1 MPRGRG
7 NGTGVVCCPAG
18 GRPRSSRKTT
28 GLVEL
33 GSIARETIAA
43 IATPAGR
50 GGIGIV
56 RLSGSGLEDM
66 LRGIVG
72 RVPVPR
78 QAELANFSDAHG
90 RAIDRGIVIYFP
102 APQSMTGEDVV
113 ELQGH
118 GGPVVMDRL
127 LERSC
132 ELGARIARPGEFT
145 ERAFL
150 NDKIDLAQ
158 AEGVADL
165 IDSAS
170 KRAARAAMRSLG
182 GEFSAQVTEI
192 DRAVLDLRV
201 YLEAAI
207 DFAEEEIDFLTGSDA
222 VEKLQAIEAH
232 IEQLTAESHRGEALR
247 EGLDVVIAGPPNAGK
262 SSLMNRLLAE
272 NRAIVT
278 DVPGTTRDLLRA
290 DIEIE
295 GVPIRL
301 TDTAGLRTGGDRVE
315 TIGVE
320 RARTAIAQADLVLA
334 VEDATAV
341 PLRNA
346 SANSAP
352 ERGSAAGQTLRVRN
366 KIDLTGERPGDGG
379 DVVRISAL
387 NGDGVDALRAAI
399 TKLAGVSPGEG
410 AYLARKRHL
419 VALHGALDRCTD
431 ARSRLNEGFGDLA
444 AEELRQV
451 QGHLGEIVGITSVD
465 DLLGEIFASFCIGK

>member
-1 MPRGRG
+1 MATLAPI
-7 NGTGVVCCPAG
+7 P
-18 GRPRSSRKTT
+18 
-28 GLVEL
+28 
-33 GSIARETIAA
+33 RETIAA
-43 IATPAGR
+43 IATPPGR

-56 RLSGSGLEDM
+56 RVSGIGLDDL

-78 QAELANFSDAHG
+78 QAELVDFSDADG
-90 RAIDRGIVIYFP
+90 TAIDRGIVLYFP
-102 APQSMTGEDVV
+102 APQSLTGEDVV

-127 LERSC
+127 LERAC
-132 ELGARIARPGEFT
+132 ELGAKIARPGEFT

-158 AEGVADL
+158 AEAVADL

-170 KRAARAAMRSLG
+170 KRAARAAMRSLD
-182 GEFSAQVTEI
+182 GEFSDRVTEI
-192 DRAVLDLRV
+192 DHAVLELRV

-207 DFAEEEIDFLTGSDA
+207 DFAEEEIDFLAGSDA
-222 VEKLQAIEAH
+222 VRKLCAIEAR
-232 IEQLTAESHRGEALR
+232 IERLAAESRRGEALR

-278 DVPGTTRDLLRA
+278 DMPGTTRDLLKA
-290 DIEIE
+290 DIEIA

-315 TIGVE
+315 AIGVE
-320 RARTAIAQADLVLA
+320 RARNAIAQADLVLA
-334 VEDATAV
+334 VEDASVVA
-341 PLRNA
+341 L
-346 SANSAP
+346 
-352 ERGSAAGQTLRVRN
+352 SAATSTPESGSTPSQSLRIRN
-366 KIDLTGERPGDGG
+366 KIDLTGESPGRSRDI
-379 DVVRISAL
+379 VCISAK

-399 TKLAGVSPGEG
+399 AEVAGVSPGEG

-419 VALHGALDRCTD
+419 VALQAASERCAD
-431 ARSRLNEGFGDLA
+431 AHARLEEGYGDLA

-451 QGHLGEIVGITSVD
+451 QNHLGEIVGITTVD

>member
-1 MPRGRG
+1 M
-7 NGTGVVCCPAG
+7 A
-18 GRPRSSRKTT
+18 
-28 GLVEL
+28 L
-33 GSIARETIAA
+33 GPIVRETIAA
-43 IATPAGR
+43 VATPPGR

-56 RLSGSGLEDM
+56 RASGTGIEAM
-66 LRGIVG
+66 LRSIVG
-72 RVPVPR
+72 RVPAPR
-78 QAELANFSDAHG
+78 QAELADFSDADG
-90 RAIDRGIVIYFP
+90 TAIDRGIVIYFP

-127 LERSC
+127 LERVC
-132 ELGARIARPGEFT
+132 QLGARIARPGEFT

-158 AEGVADL
+158 AEAVADL

-170 KRAARAAMRSLG
+170 TRAARAAMRSLD
-182 GEFSAQVTEI
+182 GEFSARVTEI

-207 DFAEEEIDFLTGSDA
+207 DFAEEEIDFLADSDA
-222 VEKLQAIEAH
+222 VEKLRAVEGRIERLAIE
-232 IEQLTAESHRGEALR
+232 SRRGETLR

-262 SSLMNRLLAE
+262 SSLLNRLLAE

-301 TDTAGLRTGGDRVE
+301 TDTAGLRAGGDRIE

-320 RARTAIAQADLVLA
+320 RARTAIAQADLILA
-334 VEDATAV
+334 VEDASAV
-341 PLRNA
+341 SARGAPA
-346 SANSAP
+346 SEPPIDVAP
-352 ERGSAAGQTLRVRN
+352 NRIRVRN
-366 KIDLTGERPGDGG
+366 KVDLTGEKPGHGG
-379 DVVRISAL
+379 EVVRISAL
-387 NGDGVDALRAAI
+387 NGEGVNALRAAI
-399 TKLAGVSPGEG
+399 AKIAGVAPGEG

-419 VALHGALDRCTD
+419 NALRAASDRC
-431 ARSRLNEGFGDLA
+431 AAACERLGEGLGDLA

-451 QGHLGEIVGITSVD
+451 QTHLGDIVGTTTVD
-465 DLLGEIFASFCIGK
+465 DLLGEIFSSFCIGK

>member
-1 MPRGRG
+1 MVHHPQDRK
-7 NGTGVVCCPAG
+7 GVRLA
-18 GRPRSSRKTT
+18 
-28 GLVEL
+28 
-33 GSIARETIAA
+33 TIAA
-43 IATPAGR
+43 VATPPGR

-56 RLSGSGLEDM
+56 RVSGTGLGNL

-72 RVPVPR
+72 RVPSPR
-78 QAELANFSDAHG
+78 QAELVDFSDADG
-90 RAIDRGIVIYFP
+90 AAIDRGIVIFFP

-118 GGPVVMDRL
+118 GGPVVMDAL
-127 LERSC
+127 LERAC

-158 AEGVADL
+158 AEAVADL

-170 KRAARAAMRSLG
+170 KRAARAAMRSLE
-182 GEFSAQVTEI
+182 GEFSARVTEI

-207 DFAEEEIDFLTGSDA
+207 DFAEEEIDFLADSDA
-222 VEKLQAIEAH
+222 VDKLRVIEGR
-232 IEQLTAESHRGEALR
+232 IERLADESRRGEALR

-262 SSLMNRLLAE
+262 SSLLNRLLAE

-290 DIEIE
+290 DIEIQ

-301 TDTAGLRTGGDRVE
+301 TDTAGLRAGGDRVE

-334 VEDATAV
+334 VEDAT
-341 PLRNA
+341 NA
-346 SANSAP
+346 PPGAMGHAESVIDIAP
-352 ERGSAAGQTLRVRN
+352 NRIRVRN
-366 KIDLTGERPGDGG
+366 KVDLTGEKPGGSG
-379 DVVRISAL
+379 EAVRISAL
-387 NGDGVDALRAAI
+387 NGDGVDALRAMIAKI
-399 TKLAGVSPGEG
+399 AGVAPGEG

-419 VALHGALDRCTD
+419 DALAAASDRCAA
-431 ARSRLNEGFGDLA
+431 ARERLSEGSGDLV

-451 QGHLGEIVGITSVD
+451 QTHLGDIVGVTTVD
-465 DLLGEIFASFCIGK
+465 DLLGEIFSSFCIGK

>member
-1 MPRGRG
+1 MVHHPQDRK
-7 NGTGVVCCPAG
+7 GVRLA
-18 GRPRSSRKTT
+18 
-28 GLVEL
+28 
-33 GSIARETIAA
+33 TIAA
-43 IATPAGR
+43 IATPPGR

-56 RLSGSGLEDM
+56 RVSGTGLGEL

-72 RVPVPR
+72 RVPAPR
-78 QAELANFSDAHG
+78 QAELADFSGADG
-90 RAIDRGIVIYFP
+90 TAIDRGIVIYFP

-127 LERSC
+127 LERAC

-158 AEGVADL
+158 AEAVADL

-170 KRAARAAMRSLG
+170 KRAARAAMRSLE
-182 GEFSAQVTEI
+182 GEFSARVTEI
-192 DRAVLDLRV
+192 DRAVLELRV

-207 DFAEEEIDFLTGSDA
+207 DFAEEEIDFLADSDA
-222 VEKLQAIEAH
+222 LEKLQGIVGRIEH
-232 IEQLTAESHRGEALR
+232 LVEESRRGEALR

-262 SSLMNRLLAE
+262 SSLLNRLLAE

-301 TDTAGLRTGGDRVE
+301 TDTAGLRAGGDRVE
-315 TIGVE
+315 AIGVE

-341 PLRNA
+341 PPGDMGHA
-346 SANSAP
+346 ESVFDIAP
-352 ERGSAAGQTLRVRN
+352 NRIRVRN
-366 KIDLTGERPGDGG
+366 KVDLTGEQPGGSG
-379 DVVRISAL
+379 EVVRISAL
-387 NGDGVDALRAAI
+387 NGDGVDALRAKIA
-399 TKLAGVSPGEG
+399 KMAGVAPGEG

-419 VALHGALDRCTD
+419 DALAAASNRC
-431 ARSRLNEGFGDLA
+431 AAAGERLGEGFGDLA

-451 QGHLGEIVGITSVD
+451 QAHLGDIVGITTVD
-465 DLLGEIFASFCIGK
+465 DLLGEIFGSFCIGK

>member
-1 MPRGRG
+1 MAP
-7 NGTGVVCCPAG
+7 GVV
-18 GRPRSSRKTT
+18 
-28 GLVEL
+28 
-33 GSIARETIAA
+33 ARETIAA
-43 IATPAGR
+43 IATPPGR

-56 RLSGSGLEDM
+56 RVSGKGLRR
-66 LRGIVG
+66 LLHGIVG

-78 QAELANFSDAHG
+78 QAELADFSDADG
-90 RAIDRGIVIYFP
+90 TAIDRGIVIYFP

-118 GGPVVMDRL
+118 GGPVVMDAL
-127 LERSC
+127 LTRAC
-132 ELGARIARPGEFT
+132 ELGAKIARPGEFT

-158 AEGVADL
+158 AEAVADL

-170 KRAARAAMRSLG
+170 QRAAQAAMRSLE
-182 GEFSAQVTEI
+182 GEFSVQVTEI
-192 DRAVLDLRV
+192 DGAVLDLRV
-201 YLEAAI
+201 FLEAAI
-207 DFAEEEIDFLTGSDA
+207 DFADEEIDFLGESDA
-222 VEKLQAIEAH
+222 VEQLQAIEACIDH
-232 IEQLTAESHRGEALR
+232 LAVESRRGEALR

-262 SSLMNRLLAE
+262 SSLLNRLLAE

-290 DIEIE
+290 DIEIG

-301 TDTAGLRTGGDRVE
+301 TDTAGLRADGDRVE

-341 PLRNA
+341 P
-346 SANSAP
+346 P
-352 ERGSAAGQTLRVRN
+352 GSAADAESAIDAAPNRIRVRN
-366 KIDLTGERPGDGG
+366 KVDLTGETPGGG
-379 DVVRISAL
+379 GELVRISAL
-387 NGDGVDALRAAI
+387 RGDGVDALRSAI
-399 TKLAGVSPGEG
+399 AKISGVVPGEG

-419 VALHGALDRCTD
+419 DALGAAAEHCVA
-431 ARSRLNEGFGDLA
+431 ARERLGEGFGDLA

-451 QGHLGEIVGITSVD
+451 QAHLGDIVGTTTVD
-465 DLLGEIFASFCIGK
+465 DLLGEIFSSFCIGK

>member
-1 MPRGRG
+1 MALAP
-7 NGTGVVCCPAG
+7 V
-18 GRPRSSRKTT
+18 
-28 GLVEL
+28 
-33 GSIARETIAA
+33 ARETIAA
-43 IATPAGR
+43 IATPPGR

-56 RLSGSGLEDM
+56 RVSGTGLEDI

-72 RVPVPR
+72 RIPPPR
-78 QAELANFSDAHG
+78 QAALADFSDADG
-90 RAIDRGIVIYFP
+90 IAIDRGIVIYFP
-102 APQSMTGEDVV
+102 SPQSMTGEDVV

-127 LERSC
+127 LGRVC
-132 ELGARIARPGEFT
+132 ELGAKIARPGEFT

-158 AEGVADL
+158 AEAVADL

-170 KRAARAAMRSLG
+170 KRAARAAMRSLE
-182 GEFSAQVTEI
+182 GEFSARLVEI

-201 YLEAAI
+201 YLEASI
-207 DFAEEEIDFLTGSDA
+207 DFAEEEIDFLAESDA
-222 VEKLQAIEAH
+222 LERLQAIEAR
-232 IEQLTAESHRGEALR
+232 IGDLAVESRRGEALR

-262 SSLMNRLLAE
+262 SSLLNRLLAE

-301 TDTAGLRTGGDRVE
+301 TDTAGLRAGGDRVE

-320 RARTAIAQADLVLA
+320 RARAAIANADLVLA
-334 VEDATAV
+334 VEDAMKV
-341 PLRNA
+341 PPGGGLRSVDA
-346 SANSAP
+346 EYPIDVAP
-352 ERGSAAGQTLRVRN
+352 NRIRVRN
-366 KIDLTGERPGDGG
+366 KIDLTGETPGGG
-379 DVVRISAL
+379 EDMVRISAR
-387 NGDGVDALRAAI
+387 NGDGVSALRSAI
-399 TKLAGVSPGEG
+399 VGIAGVAPGEG

-419 VALHGALDRCTD
+419 DALDAAAHRSVA
-431 ARSRLNEGFGDLA
+431 ARERLDEGFGDLA

-451 QGHLGEIVGITSVD
+451 QSHLGEIVGLTTVD
-465 DLLGEIFASFCIGK
+465 DLLGEIFSSFCIGK

>member
-1 MPRGRG
+1 MGVGAGPRRA
-7 NGTGVVCCPAG
+7 TGFVALAPV
-18 GRPRSSRKTT
+18 
-28 GLVEL
+28 
-33 GSIARETIAA
+33 ARETIAA
-43 IATPAGR
+43 IATPPGR

-56 RLSGSGLEDM
+56 RVSGTGLEDIS
-66 LRGIVG
+66 RGIVG
-72 RVPVPR
+72 RVPPPR
-78 QAELANFSDAHG
+78 QAESADFSDADG
-90 RAIDRGIVIYFP
+90 IAIDRGIVIYFP

-127 LERSC
+127 LGRAC

-158 AEGVADL
+158 AEAVADL

-170 KRAARAAMRSLG
+170 KRAARAAMRSLE
-182 GEFSAQVTEI
+182 GEFSARITEI

-201 YLEAAI
+201 YLEATI
-207 DFAEEEIDFLTGSDA
+207 DFAEEEIDFLA
-222 VEKLQAIEAH
+222 EPNALEKLQAIESRIGHLA
-232 IEQLTAESHRGEALR
+232 LESRRGETLR

-262 SSLMNRLLAE
+262 SSLLNRLLAE

-301 TDTAGLRTGGDRVE
+301 TDTAGLRAGGDRVE

-320 RARTAIAQADLVLA
+320 RARAAIAKADLVLA
-334 VEDATAV
+334 VEDAMEV
-341 PLRNA
+341 PGGGR
-346 SANSAP
+346 AP
-352 ERGSAAGQTLRVRN
+352 NRHSLIDIAPNLIRVRN
-366 KIDLTGERPGDGG
+366 KIDLTGETPGGG
-379 DVVRISAL
+379 GEMVCISAL

-399 TKLAGVSPGEG
+399 VGIAGVAPGEG

-419 VALHGALDRCTD
+419 DALDAAADRCAA
-431 ARSRLNEGFGDLA
+431 ARERLGEGFGDLA
-444 AEELRQV
+444 AEELRHV
-451 QGHLGEIVGITSVD
+451 QAHLGDIVGITTVD
-465 DLLGEIFASFCIGK
+465 DLLGEIFSSFCVGK

>member
-1 MPRGRG
+1 MVHHPQDRK
-7 NGTGVVCCPAG
+7 G
-18 GRPRSSRKTT
+18 GRLRPS
-28 GLVEL
+28 V
-33 GSIARETIAA
+33 ARETVAA
-43 IATPAGR
+43 VATPPGR

-56 RLSGSGLEDM
+56 RVSGIGLEKL

-72 RVPVPR
+72 RVPAPR
-78 QAELANFSDAHG
+78 QAELADFSGADG
-90 RAIDRGIVIYFP
+90 TAIDRGIVIYFP

-118 GGPVVMDRL
+118 GGPVVMDAL
-127 LERSC
+127 LERAC
-132 ELGARIARPGEFT
+132 ELGAKIARPGEFT

-158 AEGVADL
+158 AEAVADL

-170 KRAARAAMRSLG
+170 KRAARAAMRSLD
-182 GEFSAQVTEI
+182 GEFSARVTEI

-207 DFAEEEIDFLTGSDA
+207 DFAEEEIDFLADSEA
-222 VEKLQAIEAH
+222 VERLRAIEGRIGLLAV
-232 IEQLTAESHRGEALR
+232 ESRRGEALR
-247 EGLDVVIAGPPNAGK
+247 EGLDVVIAGPPNVGK
-262 SSLMNRLLAE
+262 SSLLNRLLAE

-301 TDTAGLRTGGDRVE
+301 TDTAGLRAGGGRVE

-334 VEDATAV
+334 VEDATVEPPGEGAG
-341 PLRNA
+341 PPDTQSSIDIA
-346 SANSAP
+346 SH
-352 ERGSAAGQTLRVRN
+352 RIRVRN
-366 KIDLTGERPGDGG
+366 KVDLTGETPGGVG
-379 DVVRISAL
+379 EVVRISAL

-399 TKLAGVSPGEG
+399 AEIAGVASGES

-419 VALHGALDRCTD
+419 DALRAASDRC
-431 ARSRLNEGFGDLA
+431 AAANERLSEGFGDLA

-451 QGHLGEIVGITSVD
+451 QAHLGDIVGITTVD
-465 DLLGEIFASFCIGK
+465 DLLGEIFGSFCIGK

>member
-1 MPRGRG
+1 M
-7 NGTGVVCCPAG
+7 
-18 GRPRSSRKTT
+18 
-28 GLVEL
+28 EL

-43 IATPAGR
+43 IATPPGR

-66 LRGIVG
+66 LRGIVD

-90 RAIDRGIVIYFP
+90 TAIDRGIVIYFP

-127 LERSC
+127 LERAC

-170 KRAARAAMRSLG
+170 KRAARAAMRSLD
-182 GEFSAQVTEI
+182 GEFSARVTEI

-222 VEKLQAIEAH
+222 VEKLQAIEARV
-232 IEQLTAESHRGEALR
+232 EQLTAESHRGEALR

-262 SSLMNRLLAE
+262 SSLLNRLLAE

-346 SANSAP
+346 WSANSAA
-352 ERGSAAGQTLRVRN
+352 ERDSAAGQTLRVRN

-399 TKLAGVSPGEG
+399 TKIAGVSPGEG
-410 AYLARKRHL
+410 AYLARRRHL
-419 VALHGALDRCTD
+419 VALHAALDRCTD
-431 ARSRLNEGFGDLA
+431 AGSRLSEGFGDLA

-451 QGHLGEIVGITSVD
+451 QGHLGEIVGITTVD

>member
-1 MPRGRG
+1 VVHHPQDRK
-7 NGTGVVCCPAG
+7 GV
-18 GRPRSSRKTT
+18 R
-28 GLVEL
+28 L
-33 GSIARETIAA
+33 GPSVARETVAA
-43 IATPAGR
+43 VATPPGR

-56 RLSGSGLEDM
+56 RVSGIGLEEL

-72 RVPVPR
+72 RVPAPR
-78 QAELANFSDAHG
+78 QAELADFSGADG
-90 RAIDRGIVIYFP
+90 TAIDRGIVIYFP

-113 ELQGH
+113 ELHGH
-118 GGPVVMDRL
+118 GGPVVMDAL
-127 LERSC
+127 LERAC
-132 ELGARIARPGEFT
+132 ELGAKIARPGEFT

-158 AEGVADL
+158 AEAVADL

-170 KRAARAAMRSLG
+170 KRAARAAMRSLD
-182 GEFSAQVTEI
+182 GEFSARVTEI

-207 DFAEEEIDFLTGSDA
+207 DFAEEEIDFLADSDA
-222 VEKLQAIEAH
+222 VDRLRAIEGRIGLLAV
-232 IEQLTAESHRGEALR
+232 ESRRGEALR
-247 EGLDVVIAGPPNAGK
+247 EGLDVVIAGPPNVGK
-262 SSLMNRLLAE
+262 SSLLNRLLAE

-301 TDTAGLRTGGDRVE
+301 TDTAGLRAGSDRVE

-334 VEDATAV
+334 LEDATAV
-341 PLRNA
+341 PPGAR
-346 SANSAP
+346 
-352 ERGSAAGQTLRVRN
+352 TLDTESSIDNTSHRIRVRN
-366 KIDLTGERPGDGG
+366 KVDLTGEMPGGAG
-379 DVVRISAL
+379 EMVRISAL

-399 TKLAGVSPGEG
+399 AGMAGVAPGEG

-419 VALHGALDRCTD
+419 DALRAASDRC
-431 ARSRLNEGFGDLA
+431 AAANERLSEGFGDLA

-451 QGHLGEIVGITSVD
+451 QAHLGDIVGITTVD
-465 DLLGEIFASFCIGK
+465 DLLGEIFGSFCIGK